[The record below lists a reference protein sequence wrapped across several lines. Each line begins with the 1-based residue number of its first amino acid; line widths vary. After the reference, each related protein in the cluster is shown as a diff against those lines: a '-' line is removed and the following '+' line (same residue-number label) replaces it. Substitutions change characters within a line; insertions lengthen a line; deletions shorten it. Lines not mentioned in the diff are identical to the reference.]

1 MEPNTT
7 PGTSPEL
14 NTPTQATPATTDS
27 QPQPAPKK
35 SSNIFLI
42 LLTIIS
48 LAAAATFAVLFFM
61 NQPKP
66 TPDNQAGSSE
76 QNPSETESDT
86 EEKLTDTYII
96 RDLDEKI
103 SILLHNDETGPSFN
117 SGHNIVTHDV
127 SLFKNGNYD
136 QIIKAGIVI
145 QYIAHTLDYAKSEAV
160 ISGGTYDDRAVAYFR
175 SSGISGA
182 TGEEVRQKYL
192 DLFGE
197 NLPTGAKA
205 NFYCGEYKYN
215 AEQDFYYSD
224 ALGCGG
230 MTPYVR
236 HYYKSD
242 YTFDE
247 NHAYVYVSTALLDE
261 ESGNIYCD
269 IASFE
274 NDGVHSV
281 SSDAKVCDTV
291 SSYSNDFSLNAS
303 NYESYS
309 KYRFVFQKADD
320 GTYFFEKVERL

>member
-7 PGTSPEL
+7 SGASPEL

-61 NQPKP
+61 GQPKS
-66 TPDNQAGSSE
+66 TPDSQAGSSG
-76 QNPSETESDT
+76 QNPSEAEPDT
-86 EEKLTDTYII
+86 EEKLTDTYTI

-103 SILLHNDETGPSFN
+103 SILLYNDETGPSFN
-117 SGHNIVTHDV
+117 SGRDIITHDV

-145 QYIAHTLDYAKSEAV
+145 QSIAHTLDYAKREAV
-160 ISGGTYDDRAVAYFR
+160 ISSGTYDNQTVDYFR
-175 SSGISGA
+175 STGINGA
-182 TGEEVRQKYL
+182 TGEEVREKYL

-197 NLPTGAKA
+197 DLPIGAKA

-215 AEQDFYYSD
+215 SEQDFYYSD

-230 MTPYVR
+230 STFGVR

-242 YTFDE
+242 YTYDK
-247 NHAYVYVSTALLDE
+247 NHAYVYVSAALLDE
-261 ESGNIYCD
+261 ESGNVYCD
-269 IASFE
+269 IAYFE
-274 NDGVHSV
+274 NDGVHSI
-281 SSDAKVCDTV
+281 SSDAKICDTV